1 MGYGSAIRQLRLT
14 RGLSQRQLAKIS
26 GVSQASISYIEDND
40 VTRTKFVEPLARA
53 LDVSPSM
60 LEDLALSSRT
70 ENVVIGR
77 KNRTMEFVQIPEY
90 EISFSAGHGNVF
102 SYEVVEDSEPKSYSL
117 SFFQRRRINPAKCKR
132 FKVYGDSMEPVL
144 RDGDSVLVVEYT
156 PGEPIRD
163 GSVYIVRYDRELRIK
178 RLSKEIDGSIILRS
192 DNPEY
197 RPVHIPTEEVGE
209 RFQILG
215 RAIERSGT
223 SGL

>member
-1 MGYGSAIRQLRLT
+1 MGYGAAIRQLRQQI
-14 RGLSQRQLAKIS
+14 GMSQRELSRRS
-26 GVSQASISYIEDND
+26 GVLQSTISSLERND
-40 VTRTKFVEPLARA
+40 ATYTSFINEFAEALRVSVEELSDLARKTH
-53 LDVSPSM
+53 S
-60 LEDLALSSRT
+60 
-70 ENVVIGR
+70 ENVVIG
-77 KNRTMEFVQIPEY
+77 KGHPMEFVQIPEY

-144 RDGDSVLVVEYT
+144 RDGDSVLVVDYT

-197 RPVHIPTEEVGE
+197 RPVRIPAEDVGE